1 MNSNHWQRI
10 EELFHAAMAM
20 EASERSLYLH
30 KACSGDESLQ
40 MEVESLIKAFE
51 SSNGLMEQP
60 AFELGM
66 KVMRGS
72 QADSMVG
79 TVVGAYKILE
89 LLGRGGMG
97 EVYLAEDTRLG
108 RKVALKFLS
117 PEFVGDN
124 WAKRQLIKEAQAVA
138 MLDHPN
144 ICPVYGIE
152 EHEDHSFIVMQ
163 YVEGETL
170 ADMIRTQAL
179 PADRVLPLSRQ
190 IVGALAEAHAHGII
204 HRDIKPKNIMVTNSG
219 QVKVLDFGLAKTIQ
233 QKQSS
238 EAAAD
243 SISHLSQ
250 TGLVPGTIA
259 YMSPEQLRVEKLD
272 YRSDIFS
279 LGTLLYEMVTGE
291 NPYTHDNSAE
301 IISAILTRE
310 PQSLTQ
316 LTTSLPMGF
325 DLVVDRCLKKDRAE
339 RYQSAS
345 EMLLDLEDLQGVAA
359 VRPRRANYLNV
370 RTTALLAV
378 FLMIVTVAIIAL
390 LKPTKKSHT
399 LAVLQ
404 ITCEGLDSN
413 TQCLGPALTEELVKE
428 LSRRSDLG
436 IKSST
441 VAPSFYGPQAVS
453 PQKLARDLDA
463 DVVLFGRIKQRG
475 SSLVLQTRLENV
487 KTESR
492 IAEEEFVLRAPEEMS
507 FLKQEIALKTTIYLQ
522 LPLNDEERNL
532 LPLLATRQN
541 HIPQAFELYLRGR
554 SFWDKRDKENI
565 QKAID
570 YFKQA
575 TEVDPVYAQAWAGLA
590 DSYALLTTVAYG
602 SVPTEVA
609 MPMARAAA
617 RRALEIDE
625 TLSEAHISMGVVKLK
640 FEWNWQDAEKE
651 FKRAI
656 ELNPDNASAHYWY
669 ANLLAVTRRFDEA
682 IAESKTA
689 LDIDPFSPLVV
700 MNLGRAYYRARD
712 YDKALDYFKKI
723 LEENPDN
730 NSASYVLGY
739 VYLQKGM
746 FADAIDTFEKIRAKN
761 KWLAAAPLGYA
772 YAKSGRTADAQKI
785 LDEMEEQSRKDG
797 SQEPKIPAQ
806 ERAIIYIGLDDKDQA
821 FLWLNKAY
829 AERFAPIVYLTV
841 DPMFDSLRSDPRFA
855 ELARK
860 INLPP

>member
-1 MNSNHWQRI
+1 MQTKDWQQI
-10 EELFHAAMAM
+10 EDLFHSAMAM

-30 KACSGDESLQ
+30 QACTGDDSLQ

-66 KVMRGS
+66 KVMRRS

-124 WAKRQLIKEAQAVA
+124 WAKRQLNKEAQAVA

-152 EHEDHSFIVMQ
+152 EHEGHSFIVMQ

-170 ADMIRTQAL
+170 ADMIRNQAL
-179 PADRVLPLSRQ
+179 SADRVLPLAQQ

-204 HRDIKPKNIMVTNSG
+204 HRDIKPRNIMVTNSG
-219 QVKVLDFGLAKTIQ
+219 QAKVLDFGLAKTIQ
-233 QKQSS
+233 QKPSN
-238 EAAAD
+238 ETFAD
-243 SISHLSQ
+243 SVSHLSQ
-250 TGLVPGTIA
+250 SGLVPGTVA
-259 YMSPEQLRVEKLD
+259 YMSPEQLRAEKLD

-279 LGTLLYEMVTGE
+279 LGTVLYEMVAGE
-291 NPYTHDNSAE
+291 NPYAHNNNAE
-301 IISAILTRE
+301 IISAILTHE
-310 PQSLTQ
+310 P
-316 LTTSLPMGF
+316 SLPQLANGIPRGL
-325 DLVVDRCLKKDRAE
+325 DLVVERCSKKDRVA

-345 EMLLDLEDLQGVAA
+345 EMLLDLDNLQRVIPGWSRRETFLSVRKAALLSALLMLVIAA
-359 VRPRRANYLNV
+359 VVVLVRP
-370 RTTALLAV
+370 TQ
-378 FLMIVTVAIIAL
+378 
-390 LKPTKKSHT
+390 KSHT

-404 ITCEGLDSN
+404 ITCEGIDSN
-413 TQCLGPALTEELVKE
+413 TQCLGPALTKELLKE

-436 IKSST
+436 LKSST

-453 PQKLARDLDA
+453 PQKVARDLDA
-463 DVVLFGRIKQRG
+463 DVVLFGDIKQRG
-475 SSLVLQTRLENV
+475 ASLILRVRLENV
-487 KTESR
+487 RDGSR
-492 IAEEEFVLRAPEEMS
+492 IAEEEYPLRPEETS
-507 FLKQEIALKTTIYLQ
+507 FLEQELALKTTLYLH
-522 LPLNDEERNL
+522 LPLTNEETNL
-532 LPLLATRQN
+532 LPLLAARQN
-541 HIPQAFELYLRGR
+541 RSPKAFELYLRGR
-554 SFWDKRDKENI
+554 SFWNKRDKENI

-625 TLSEAHISMGVVKLK
+625 TLAEAHISMGVVKLK
-640 FEWNWQDAEKE
+640 YEWNWQDAEKE

-669 ANLLAVTRRFDEA
+669 ASLLGVTRRFDEA
-682 IAESKTA
+682 IAESKKA
-689 LDIDPFSPLVV
+689 CDLDPFSPLVV

-712 YDKALDYFKKI
+712 YDKALDYFQKI
-723 LEENPDN
+723 LKENPDN
-730 NSASYVLGY
+730 TSASYVLGY

-746 FADAIDTFEKIRAKN
+746 YVEAIDIFETIGSKN

-772 YAKSGRTADAQKI
+772 YAKSGRTTDAQKM
-785 LDEMEEQSRKDG
+785 LDEMDEQSRKEG

-806 ERAIIYIGLDDKDQA
+806 ERAIIYIGLGDKDQA

-829 AERFAPIVYLTV
+829 TERFAPLVYLAV

-860 INLPP
+860 INLTP